1 MNLNTKNSKTVE
13 EKCLR
18 MENEKTSEHLDGF
31 PEELRH
37 DCRSKNR
44 KMRIIH
50 FLYEDKMDLD
60 RWIKAY
66 LVRAV
71 NLCLILRRR
80 I

>member
-50 FLYEDKMDLD
+50 FLYEG
-60 RWIKAY
+60 I
-66 LVRAV
+66 
-71 NLCLILRRR
+71 
-80 I
+80 